1 MKFGMKNIIAI
12 IFLLCFGSLFF
23 GQSDSLYKKFLDQ
36 SQKHYRQNCKKDSL
50 KAVSDSKEI
59 NKYYMNIPAPYGDE
73 FLPASEL
80 EIILR
85 ENNISWGGY
94 YMGSDIGG
102 YNGECYELYM
112 TKETEKK
119 YGKDF
124 IDNLLK
130 KSVSDYVQ
138 KNPDLIFKHSDFLE
152 WTYNGSY
159 LDFMY
164 GNDDLNKAF
173 FSTFSYP
180 HNYQSYKP
188 SDKYKSLSD
197 VSILL
202 NENGKLLK
210 IVSFHH
216 HIYNSANN
224 RFVPYLEKNLRKFV
238 EKSIFSPATYS
249 GFPVKAEINLRIYY
263 K

>member
-1 MKFGMKNIIAI
+1 
-12 IFLLCFGSLFF
+12 
-23 GQSDSLYKKFLDQ
+23 
-36 SQKHYRQNCKKDSL
+36 
-50 KAVSDSKEI
+50 
-59 NKYYMNIPAPYGDE
+59 
-73 FLPASEL
+73 
-80 EIILR
+80 
-85 ENNISWGGY
+85 
-94 YMGSDIGG
+94 
-102 YNGECYELYM
+102 
-112 TKETEKK
+112 
-119 YGKDF
+119 
-124 IDNLLK
+124 
-130 KSVSDYVQ
+130 
-138 KNPDLIFKHSDFLE
+138 
-152 WTYNGSY
+152 
-159 LDFMY
+159 MY

-180 HNYQSYKP
+180 TDYQSYKP
-188 SDKYKSLSD
+188 SDRYKSLSG

-249 GFPVKAEINLRIYY
+249 GFPVKAEVNLRIYY

>member
-1 MKFGMKNIIAI
+1 MKNIII
-12 IFLLCFGSLFF
+12 ITFLLVFGCLVF
-23 GQSDSLYKKFLDQ
+23 GQNDSISRKFLKER
-36 SQKHYRQNCKKDSL
+36 QKHYDKNCKKDSL
-50 KAVSDSKEI
+50 RAVSDSKTI

-80 EIILR
+80 EVILR

-102 YNGECYELYM
+102 YNGECYGLYM

-119 YGKDF
+119 FGETF
-124 IDNLLK
+124 TNNLLK
-130 KSVSDYVQ
+130 IAVSNYVK

-159 LDFMY
+159 SDFMY

-173 FSTFSYP
+173 FTTFSYP
-180 HNYQSYKP
+180 NDYQFYKP

-202 NENGKLLK
+202 NETGKVIK
-210 IVSFHH
+210 IVSFYH
-216 HIYNSANN
+216 HIYNPENN
-224 RFVPYLEKNLRKFV
+224 RFVPFLEESLKKFV
-238 EKSIFSPATYS
+238 GNSVFSPATYS